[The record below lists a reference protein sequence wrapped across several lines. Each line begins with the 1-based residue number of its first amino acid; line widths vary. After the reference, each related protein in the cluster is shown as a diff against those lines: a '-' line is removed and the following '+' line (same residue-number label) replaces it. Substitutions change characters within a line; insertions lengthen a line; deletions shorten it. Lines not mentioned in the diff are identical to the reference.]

1 MLKVTK
7 VTLSHEGSG
16 AIAMAAL
23 NFVSLKN
30 PYSPARLQACMP
42 AVTNTTVFTVF
53 TRAVR

>member
-23 NFVSLKN
+23 NFLSLKILIPPRDFKPACRCDE
-30 PYSPARLQACMP
+30 PYSIHCIY
-42 AVTNTTVFTVF
+42 
-53 TRAVR
+53 